1 MNEEYRERESD
12 MPNDWQSNVIFRR
25 NAMGNVVLLEIP
37 DDTEEVDA
45 DAGND

>member
-12 MPNDWQSNVIFRR
+12 MPAGWQSDVIFRR
-25 NAMGNVVLLEIP
+25 NAVGRVVLLEIP
-37 DDTEEVDA
+37 DDTGEVDT